1 MWDKILKTN
10 TRGFRDL
17 SSDDILSV
25 LGLARRTTPLESA
38 TSTGLAFVAGLAAG
52 AGIAL
57 LLAPKSGREV
67 RQDISNRAQELSG
80 RIGATASELAAE
92 ARGLISSESRTPE
105 SRVQQPEA
113 TQTRSLSGTT
123 GTNRTS

>member
-1 MWDKILKTN
+1 MLDELLRSKTRAISN
-10 TRGFRDL
+10 L

-25 LGLARRTTPLESA
+25 LGLERRHTTLENA
-38 TSTGLAFVAGLAAG
+38 IPTSIAFVAGLAAG

-67 RQDISNRAQELSG
+67 RQDISNRATELSS
-80 RIGATASELAAE
+80 RIGTAASDLASE
-92 ARGLISSESRTPE
+92 ARSALTPSSTATTPSSDRGES
-105 SRVQQPEA
+105 
-113 TQTRSLSGTT
+113 TRSLT